1 MSETSSSHGTQTAIP
16 DASRPPKSDV
26 SAATGFVGLMGLLA
40 WIVFCRNYPA
50 FADFFGIG
58 GPRAPLTGP
67 YAALAA
73 LAWSSIPMVLW
84 SVLVDKVHRN
94 PSTGIDW
101 DNPRPASAVLEI
113 SIVKIAGLW
122 ATWAIIGFLYCVA
135 RWYWSGQ
142 YLFAME
148 VIAAAAIPMFILSV
162 PYVIWLDRVMVNP
175 RDHAWHFGAMLLG
188 REAYD
193 PDEVKKHWR
202 AWIIKGFFGAFMIS
216 ILPGGFAYIVSTDL
230 AGITSDP
237 VRLARSLIELL
248 FVIDVQIGTV
258 GYLVTMRPLDAHIRS
273 GNPFLSGW
281 LAALICYPPLVFAFM
296 GADGMLAYEV
306 NTAGWSFWFA
316 DSTTLLW
323 IWAALLVF
331 LTGVY
336 AWATIA
342 FGIRFSNLTYRGV
355 LTNGPY
361 RFTRHPAYLSKN
373 LFWWCST
380 LPFLVTSQS
389 LTDLVR
395 NTFFLGCVSA
405 IYYWRARTEE
415 AHLLRED
422 PKYREYHAW
431 MEQNGI
437 ITRPLT
443 AIRKRFRPRGPVVA
457 QPAE

>member
-1 MSETSSSHGTQTAIP
+1 MSATSSSPGTDTATP

-26 SAATGFVGLMGLLA
+26 SAATGFVGLLGLLA
-40 WIVFCRNYPA
+40 WIIFCRNYPA
-50 FADFFGIG
+50 FAGFFGIG

-73 LAWSSIPMVLW
+73 LAFSSIPMVLW

-101 DNPRPASAVLEI
+101 DNPRPASTVLEI

-122 ATWAIIGFLYCVA
+122 ATWAMIGFLYCVA

-148 VIAAAAIPMFILSV
+148 VIAGAAIPMFILSI

-216 ILPGGFAYIVSTDL
+216 ILPGGFAYIVSADL

-380 LPFLVTSQS
+380 LPFLVTSDS

-415 AHLLRED
+415 AHLLQED

-437 ITRPLT
+437 ITRPLSV
-443 AIRKRFRPRGPVVA
+443 IRKRLRPRGPVIA